1 MLSYFFCYHS
11 SANKS
16 DEYQLKNKVGEGD
29 VLNSYGVTLK
39 ANMFWANIWGII
51 SAEFWFKY
59 EDVAKNFKCDKGK
72 ANEKLVLY
80 WLPSEDY

>member
-1 MLSYFFCYHS
+1 MSLFKELKLTTFLFVELFFCYHS

-39 ANMFWANIWGII
+39 ANMF
-51 SAEFWFKY
+51 
-59 EDVAKNFKCDKGK
+59 
-72 ANEKLVLY
+72 
-80 WLPSEDY
+80 